1 MNVQEP
7 FAPRLPRLI
16 GREAIISK
24 IRQAVGDTS
33 GISYAYYLEGS
44 GGIGKT
50 RLLEEVA
57 AIVRETP
64 DRALLLSDIV
74 DLYHADYHSL
84 GHLRQAIINS
94 LDPDDIYFQ
103 DYKQQRDKYESQ
115 RDAGIGGGQ
124 LETMRQAL
132 DEAFLDGYRQLAQD
146 RRVVLRFDTLE
157 LLTHE
162 SDSVQQVLGMDPDD
176 TAIVHWLRKTT
187 PKLPNTVTLLAGRK
201 RPRIE
206 SLLQKSFAEA
216 REQNDVQYEKLDID
230 KFSYEETV
238 QYLESLCHG
247 TARGAELAEIVQ
259 PGQDGGEPIRLRIH
273 YLCQGKPI
281 LLTLV
286 TDLMLTG
293 QTLHELFPPTGE
305 TDNADRQD
313 TVGPMLIDQV
323 LQLSDP
329 LGAAIKYLA
338 YARKGLDEELL
349 VYLTGWMPAKAS
361 GVLSELENY
370 AFVKKRP
377 GEDLFVKKRPGED
390 LLFFL
395 HDEVYDLFDKHYL
408 SYRDTST
415 FESIATYYRDKIAN
429 IPQQDRQ
436 KNGTRQ
442 RYERLL
448 TESLFYELMRDAE
461 AGYFNCYVPWDEDA
475 IRSHA
480 IGLDMRLRDEAL
492 RFLNRYVD
500 ETSPIRNRHVAE
512 KLNRERIDRDCA
524 VRWVIR
530 YHARG
535 QYDRAINTA
544 QTLINS
550 SNPAFGLHRVEDPVY
565 KAALLTAL
573 SNSRILA
580 GHTKPDPKIDL
591 EMAIGLLSELPE
603 DQAEQAWRKRT
614 LGVAHNLL
622 GYLYRTRGDY
632 GKAHDSYCCA
642 IPFFESP
649 PILSE
654 QANTL
659 NGLAYL
665 QALLGRAKL
674 AKPNIERAIKIR
686 RELGIPYPLAISIN
700 TRGII
705 VSICDDPE
713 WGTKLCREALGICT
727 EIGEQRGIGL
737 ARNGLGLALRKRGDQ
752 WKYDRY
758 TQEEAVEFFTESE
771 AFLKQAEQIF
781 SRQVK
786 EPIRL
791 WEAYN
796 ELGSLYCDWA
806 WLEQKRNDAVAAL
819 KLYGQSITA
828 QQKALA
834 QAGELAFQKLDSLD
848 DLAQVHA
855 DLSFL
860 LLSYARPGKPVI
872 VNGEE
877 TTPEAQRQQAE
888 SYNGQILEA
897 IPNVFHLQQGR
908 GFENIDEPGSSYWQ
922 SLAKA
927 WKWRGTWLFR
937 DIEYGN
943 LAGRDPEKVLTEATK
958 YYLLSLAYAE
968 KFWPQSYNLER
979 GLEALGHFWHEN
991 RRTTSWVEE
1000 QLDLFQAEYGID
1012 LDIVREATHG
1022 LLGIQWLKQRSQL
1035 ATNSFDS

>member
-1 MNVQEP
+1 MSVQEP

-57 AIVRETP
+57 AIVGETP

-84 GHLRQAIINS
+84 GHLRQAIIDS

-103 DYKQQRDKYESQ
+103 DYKQQRDKYEKQ
-115 RDAGIGGGQ
+115 RDAGIGGSQ

-132 DEAFLDGYRQLAQD
+132 DEAFLGGYRRLAQD
-146 RRVVLRFDTLE
+146 KRVVLRFDTLE

-206 SLLQKSFAEA
+206 GLLQKSFAET
-216 REQNDVQYEKLDID
+216 RGQNDVQYEKLDID
-230 KFSYEETV
+230 RFSYEETV
-238 QYLESLCHG
+238 QYLESLCHD

-259 PGQDGGEPIRLRIH
+259 PGQDGGEPIRLRIY

-293 QTLHELFPPTGE
+293 QALHELFPPTGE
-305 TDNADRQD
+305 TDIADRQD

-323 LQLSDP
+323 LQLRDP
-329 LGAAIKYLA
+329 LGAAVKYLA

-349 VYLTGWMPAKAS
+349 VHLTGWTPVRAS
-361 GVLSELENY
+361 RVLGELENY

-377 GEDLFVKKRPGED
+377 GEN
-390 LLFFL
+390 LLFL

-408 SYRDTST
+408 NYRDTST
-415 FESIATYYRDKIAN
+415 FESIATYYRDKIAD

-442 RYERLL
+442 HYERLL

-573 SNSRILA
+573 GNSRILA
-580 GHTKPDPKIDL
+580 GHTTPDPKIDL
-591 EMAIGLLSELPE
+591 EKAIGLLSELPE

-632 GKAHDSYCCA
+632 GKAHDSYRRA
-642 IPFFESP
+642 IPFFKSAF
-649 PILSE
+649 IRSE

-665 QALLGRAKL
+665 QALLGRADL
-674 AKPNIERAIKIR
+674 AEYTIEQAIKIR
-686 RELGIPYPLAISIN
+686 RELSVPYPLALSIN
-700 TRGII
+700 TKGII
-705 VSICDDPE
+705 DSMSDKPM
-713 WGTKLCREALGICT
+713 WGAEQCREALRMCT

-737 ARNGLGLALRKRGDQ
+737 AYNGLGLALRKRGDQ
-752 WKYDRY
+752 WKHDRC
-758 TQEEAVEFFTESE
+758 TQEKAVVFFTESE

-781 SRQVK
+781 SLQVK

-791 WEAYN
+791 WEAHN

-806 WLEQKRNDAVAAL
+806 WLEQERKDAIAAL
-819 KLYGQSITA
+819 ELYAKSIAT
-828 QQKALA
+828 QKKALA

-860 LLSYARPGKPVI
+860 LLSYAEPGKPVV

-877 TTPEAQRQQAE
+877 TTAAVQRKQAE
-888 SYNGQILEA
+888 SYNSQILKA
-897 IPNVFHLQQGR
+897 IPEEFHIQPR
-908 GFENIDEPGSSYWQ
+908 TGFGDIQEPGSSYWQ

-927 WKWRGTWLFR
+927 WKWRGSWLFR
-937 DIEYGN
+937 DVEYGN
-943 LAGRDPEKVLTEATK
+943 LNGQDPETVLADATEF
-958 YYLLSLAYAE
+958 YLLSLAYAQ
-968 KFWPQSYNLER
+968 KFWPQSYNFQR
-979 GLEALGHFWHEN
+979 GLKALGHFWQEN
-991 RRTTSWVEE
+991 SRTPEWVEE
-1000 QLDLFQAEYGID
+1000 QLDLFQAVYGIN
-1012 LDIVREATHG
+1012 LDIVREAAHDF
-1022 LLGIQWLKQRSQL
+1022 LGM
-1035 ATNSFDS
+1035 

>member
-103 DYKQQRDKYESQ
+103 DYKQQRDKYEKQ

-132 DEAFLDGYRQLAQD
+132 DEAFLDGYRRLAQD
-146 RRVVLRFDTLE
+146 KRVVLRFDTLE

-162 SDSVQQVLGMDPDD
+162 SDSVQQILGMDLDD

-201 RPRIE
+201 RPQIE
-206 SLLQKSFAEA
+206 KLLQESFAET
-216 REQNDVQYEKLDID
+216 RGQNDVQYEKLDID
-230 KFSYEETV
+230 RFSYEETV
-238 QYLESLCHG
+238 QYLESLCHD

-259 PGQDGGEPIRLRIH
+259 PGQDSGEPIRLRIY

-293 QTLHELFPPTGE
+293 QALHELFPPTGE
-305 TDNADRQD
+305 TNIADRQE

-323 LQLSDP
+323 LQLRDP
-329 LGAAIKYLA
+329 LGAAVKYLA

-349 VYLTGWMPAKAS
+349 VHLTGWTPVRAS
-361 GVLSELENY
+361 KVLGELENY

-377 GEDLFVKKRPGED
+377 GEN
-390 LLFFL
+390 LLFL
-395 HDEVYDLFDKHYL
+395 HDEVHDLFDKHYL

-415 FESIATYYRDKIAN
+415 FESIATYYRDKIAD

-436 KNGTRQ
+436 KDGTRQ
-442 RYERLL
+442 HYERLL

-480 IGLDMRLRDEAL
+480 VDLDMRLRDEAL
-492 RFLNRYVD
+492 GFLNRYVD
-500 ETSPIRNRHVAE
+500 KTSSIRNRHVAE
-512 KLNRERIDRDCA
+512 KLDEERIDRDCA
-524 VRWVIR
+524 VRWVTR

-580 GHTKPDPKIDL
+580 GHTTPDPKIDL
-591 EMAIGLLSELPE
+591 EKAIGLLSELPE

-632 GKAHDSYCCA
+632 GKAHDSYRRA
-642 IPFFESP
+642 IPFFKSAF
-649 PILSE
+649 IRSE

-665 QALLGRAKL
+665 QALLGRADL
-674 AKPNIERAIKIR
+674 AEYTIEQATKIR
-686 RELGIPYPLAISIN
+686 RELSIPYPLALSIN
-700 TRGII
+700 TKGII
-705 VSICDDPE
+705 DSMSDKPMWVS
-713 WGTKLCREALGICT
+713 T
-727 EIGEQRGIGL
+727 
-737 ARNGLGLALRKRGDQ
+737 
-752 WKYDRY
+752 
-758 TQEEAVEFFTESE
+758 S
-771 AFLKQAEQIF
+771 
-781 SRQVK
+781 VK
-786 EPIRL
+786 
-791 WEAYN
+791 
-796 ELGSLYCDWA
+796 
-806 WLEQKRNDAVAAL
+806 
-819 KLYGQSITA
+819 
-828 QQKALA
+828 
-834 QAGELAFQKLDSLD
+834 
-848 DLAQVHA
+848 
-855 DLSFL
+855 
-860 LLSYARPGKPVI
+860 
-872 VNGEE
+872 
-877 TTPEAQRQQAE
+877 
-888 SYNGQILEA
+888 
-897 IPNVFHLQQGR
+897 NVL
-908 GFENIDEPGSSYWQ
+908 ISS
-922 SLAKA
+922 
-927 WKWRGTWLFR
+927 G
-937 DIEYGN
+937 
-943 LAGRDPEKVLTEATK
+943 
-958 YYLLSLAYAE
+958 
-968 KFWPQSYNLER
+968 
-979 GLEALGHFWHEN
+979 
-991 RRTTSWVEE
+991 
-1000 QLDLFQAEYGID
+1000 
-1012 LDIVREATHG
+1012 
-1022 LLGIQWLKQRSQL
+1022 
-1035 ATNSFDS
+1035 

>member
-33 GISYAYYLEGS
+33 GISYAYYLEGP

-103 DYKQQRDKYESQ
+103 DYKQQRDKYEKQ

-132 DEAFLDGYRQLAQD
+132 DEAFLDGYRRLAQD
-146 RRVVLRFDTLE
+146 KRVVLRFDTLE

-162 SDSVQQVLGMDPDD
+162 SDSVQQILGMDLDD

-187 PKLPNTVTLLAGRK
+187 LKLPNTVTLLAGRK
-201 RPRIE
+201 RPQIE
-206 SLLQKSFAEA
+206 KLLQESFAET
-216 REQNDVQYEKLDID
+216 RGQNDVQYEKLDID
-230 KFSYEETV
+230 RFSYEETV
-238 QYLESLCHG
+238 QYLESLCHD

-259 PGQDGGEPIRLRIH
+259 PGQDSGEPIRLRIY

-293 QTLHELFPPTGE
+293 QALHELFPPTGE
-305 TDNADRQD
+305 TNIADRQE

-323 LQLSDP
+323 LQLRDP
-329 LGAAIKYLA
+329 LGAAVKYLA

-349 VYLTGWMPAKAS
+349 VHLTGWTPVRAS
-361 GVLSELENY
+361 KVLGELENY

-377 GEDLFVKKRPGED
+377 GEN
-390 LLFFL
+390 LLFL
-395 HDEVYDLFDKHYL
+395 HDEVHDLFDKHYL

-415 FESIATYYRDKIAN
+415 FESIATYYRDKIAD

-436 KNGTRQ
+436 KDGTRQ
-442 RYERLL
+442 HYERLL

-480 IGLDMRLRDEAL
+480 VDLDMRLRDEAL
-492 RFLNRYVD
+492 GFLNRYVD
-500 ETSPIRNRHVAE
+500 KTSSIRNRHVAE
-512 KLNRERIDRDCA
+512 KLDEERIDRDCA
-524 VRWVIR
+524 VRWVTR

-580 GHTKPDPKIDL
+580 GHTTPDPKIDL
-591 EMAIGLLSELPE
+591 EKAIGLLSELPE

-632 GKAHDSYCCA
+632 GKAHDSYRRA
-642 IPFFESP
+642 IPFFKSAF
-649 PILSE
+649 IRSE

-665 QALLGRAKL
+665 QALLGRADL
-674 AKPNIERAIKIR
+674 AEYTIEQATKIR
-686 RELGIPYPLAISIN
+686 RELSIPYPLALSIN
-700 TRGII
+700 TKGII
-705 VSICDDPE
+705 DSMSDKPM
-713 WGTKLCREALGICT
+713 WGAEQCREALRMCT

-737 ARNGLGLALRKRGDQ
+737 AYNGLGLALRKRGDQ
-752 WKYDRY
+752 WKHDRY

-806 WLEQKRNDAVAAL
+806 WLEQERKHTIAAL
-819 KLYGQSITA
+819 ELCAKSIAT
-828 QQKALA
+828 QKKALA

-860 LLSYARPGKPVI
+860 LLSSAKPGKPVV

-877 TTPEAQRQQAE
+877 TTSTVQRQQAE
-888 SYNGQILEA
+888 SYNSQILNA
-897 IPNVFHLQQGR
+897 IPEEFHIQPGR
-908 GFENIDEPGSSYWQ
+908 GFGDIQEPGSSYWQ

-937 DIEYGN
+937 DVEYGN
-943 LAGRDPEKVLTEATK
+943 LNSRDPETVLADATEF
-958 YYLLSLAYAE
+958 YLLSLAYAQ
-968 KFWPQSYNLER
+968 KFWPQSYNFQR
-979 GLEALGHFWHEN
+979 GLKALGHFWQEN
-991 RRTTSWVEE
+991 NRTPEWVED
-1000 QLDLFQAEYGID
+1000 QLDLFWEKYRVD
-1012 LDIVREATHG
+1012 LDIVREAAHDF
-1022 LLGIQWLKQRSQL
+1022 LGM
-1035 ATNSFDS
+1035 